1 MDAKLYRT
9 NIPLFKEQRNKMDM
23 NQIYLLVLTTVIGG
37 VVGFLVSWFMG
48 TVKKKA
54 EDKVQENKEEKEA
67 KEAEHKALM
76 EACKEML
83 RRTLKEDLE
92 FYKKQGFCSVEDKA
106 DIEKVYTLYH
116 NEPMNG
122 NGRGTR
128 YYEGI
133 MSLPDEPIHKVEE
146 AE

>member
-1 MDAKLYRT
+1 MEL
-9 NIPLFKEQRNKMDM
+9 
-23 NQIYLLVLTTVIGG
+23 NQIYLLILTTVIGG
-37 VVGFLVSWFMG
+37 IVGFLVSWFME
-48 TVKKKA
+48 TIKKKA
-54 EDKVQENKEEKEA
+54 KNKVQENKEEKEN

-116 NEPMNG
+116 NEPMKG

-128 YYEGI
+128 YYESI
-133 MSLPDEPIHKVEE
+133 MSLPDEPHEHIEKVEE
-146 AE
+146 N

>member
-1 MDAKLYRT
+1 MEL
-9 NIPLFKEQRNKMDM
+9 
-23 NQIYLLVLTTVIGG
+23 NQIYLLILTTVIGG
-37 VVGFLVSWFMG
+37 IVGFLVSWFMG
-48 TVKKKA
+48 TIKKKA
-54 EDKVQENKEEKEA
+54 EDKVQENKEEKEN

-92 FYKKQGFCSVEDKA
+92 FYKKQGYCSVEDKA
-106 DIEKVYTLYH
+106 DIEKVYRLYH
-116 NEPMNG
+116 DTPMKG

-133 MSLPDEPIHKVEE
+133 MSLPDEPHIKIEDTE
-146 AE
+146 

>member
-1 MDAKLYRT
+1 ME
-9 NIPLFKEQRNKMDM
+9 I

-48 TVKKKA
+48 TVKKKT
-54 EDKVQENKEEKEA
+54 EDKVQENKEEKET
-67 KEAEHKALM
+67 KEAEHAAMM

-92 FYKKQGFCSVEDKA
+92 FYKKQGYCSVEDKA
-106 DIEKVYTLYH
+106 DIEKVYNLYH
-116 NEPMNG
+116 EKPMNG

-133 MSLPDEPIHKVEE
+133 MSLPDELHEHVEKIE
-146 AE
+146 EN

>member
-1 MDAKLYRT
+1 MEL
-9 NIPLFKEQRNKMDM
+9 
-23 NQIYLLVLTTVIGG
+23 NQVYLLILTTVIGG
-37 VVGFLVSWFMG
+37 IVGFLVSWFMG
-48 TVKKKA
+48 AIKKKA
-54 EDKVQENKEEKEA
+54 EDKVQENKEENEK

-106 DIEKVYTLYH
+106 DIEKVYKLYH
-116 NEPMNG
+116 DAPMNG

-133 MSLPDEPIHKVEE
+133 MGLPDELHEHIEKIEE
-146 AE
+146 N